1 MRIILFKFYLF
12 LILIVIPYKG
22 VNSEVFIVAK
32 VNQEIITNID
42 LNFEKRYLVS
52 LNPNLKKLDQKK
64 ITEYAKNSLINEKIK
79 KIEIEKRFKIIP
91 NETILAKVIGDIYSS
106 IGISSLTEFEDYLL
120 QNKVDIKRVKE
131 KISVEIAW
139 NDLIV
144 KTFSNEIEID
154 QNAISKELE
163 KFDEKEVNNLLLSE
177 IIFTVND
184 KNEFEP
190 KLKAIKESI
199 NEIGFEETA
208 RIYSLSDS
216 KKSGGNL
223 GTDGS
228 VSYMFKKVGLVN
240 FNNSSNENLIM
251 EVALESGAEDVVN
264 NDDGTIDV
272 IVEPDAFVD
281 LKEAMVAAALEPIS
295 AEITLVSEQEVE
307 LTHEKGE
314 ALFKMLDLLE
324 DLDDV
329 QRVYT
334 NASVRHDS

>member
-1 MRIILFKFYLF
+1 MRIILLKFYLF

-106 IGISSLTEFEDYLL
+106 IGISSLTEFENYLL

-131 KISVEIAW
+131 KISIEIAW

-177 IIFTVND
+177 IIFTIND
-184 KNEFEP
+184 KNELES
-190 KLKAIKESI
+190 KYESIKKSI

-216 KKSGGNL
+216 KKSGGSL
-223 GTDGS
+223 GWIYKNQLSKEIKDELSNIKIGEFTKPIITSGGFLILKLNNIKTENVKIDKNTQL
-228 VSYMFKKVGLVN
+228 KKM
-240 FNNSSNENLIM
+240 M
-251 EVALESGAEDVVN
+251 EFEKERQFTRFSTLYYKRIY
-264 NDDGTIDV
+264 ND
-272 IVEPDAFVD
+272 
-281 LKEAMVAAALEPIS
+281 
-295 AEITLVSEQEVE
+295 AEIDE
-307 LTHEKGE
+307 
-314 ALFKMLDLLE
+314 
-324 DLDDV
+324 
-329 QRVYT
+329 R
-334 NASVRHDS
+334 

>member
-1 MRIILFKFYLF
+1 M
-12 LILIVIPYKG
+12 IVIPYKG

-52 LNPNLKKLDQKK
+52 LNPNLKKLDQKR

-79 KIEIEKRFKIIP
+79 KTEIEKRFKIIP

-106 IGISSLTEFEDYLL
+106 IGISSLTEFENYLL

-131 KISVEIAW
+131 KISIEIAW

-177 IIFTVND
+177 IIFTIND
-184 KNEFEP
+184 KNELES
-190 KLKAIKESI
+190 KYESIKKSI

-223 GTDGS
+223 GWIYQNQLSKDIKDELSNIKIGEFTKPIITSGGFLILKLNDIKTEN
-228 VSYMFKKVGLVN
+228 VKIDKNTQLKKM
-240 FNNSSNENLIM
+240 M
-251 EVALESGAEDVVN
+251 EFEKERQFTRFSTLYYKRIY
-264 NDDGTIDV
+264 ND
-272 IVEPDAFVD
+272 
-281 LKEAMVAAALEPIS
+281 
-295 AEITLVSEQEVE
+295 AEIDE
-307 LTHEKGE
+307 
-314 ALFKMLDLLE
+314 
-324 DLDDV
+324 
-329 QRVYT
+329 R
-334 NASVRHDS
+334 

>member
-1 MRIILFKFYLF
+1 MRIILLKFCLF

-52 LNPNLKKLDQKK
+52 LNPNLKKLDQKR

-79 KIEIEKRFKIIP
+79 KTEIEKRFKIIP

-106 IGISSLTEFEDYLL
+106 IGISSLTEFENYLL

-131 KISVEIAW
+131 KISIEIAW

-177 IIFTVND
+177 IIFTIND
-184 KNEFEP
+184 KNELES
-190 KLKAIKESI
+190 KYESIKKSI

-216 KKSGGNL
+216 KKSGGSL
-223 GTDGS
+223 GWIYQNQLSKDIKDELSNIKIGEFTKPIITSGGFLILKLNDIKTEN
-228 VSYMFKKVGLVN
+228 VKIDKNTQLKKM
-240 FNNSSNENLIM
+240 M
-251 EVALESGAEDVVN
+251 EFEKERQFTRFSTLYYKRIY
-264 NDDGTIDV
+264 ND
-272 IVEPDAFVD
+272 
-281 LKEAMVAAALEPIS
+281 
-295 AEITLVSEQEVE
+295 AEIDE
-307 LTHEKGE
+307 
-314 ALFKMLDLLE
+314 
-324 DLDDV
+324 
-329 QRVYT
+329 R
-334 NASVRHDS
+334 

>member
-1 MRIILFKFYLF
+1 MRIILLKFYLF
-12 LILIVIPYKG
+12 LILILIPYKG

-52 LNPNLKKLDQKK
+52 LNPNLKKLDKK
-64 ITEYAKNSLINEKIK
+64 RITEYAKNSLINEKIK
-79 KIEIEKRFKIIP
+79 KTEIEKRFKIIP

-106 IGISSLTEFEDYLL
+106 IGISSLTEFENYLL

-131 KISVEIAW
+131 KISIEIAW

-177 IIFTVND
+177 IIFTIND
-184 KNEFEP
+184 KNELES
-190 KLKAIKESI
+190 KYESIKKSI

-216 KKSGGNL
+216 KKSGGSL
-223 GTDGS
+223 GWIYKNQLSKEIKDELSNIKIGEFTKPIITSGGFLILKLNNIKTENVKIDKNTQL
-228 VSYMFKKVGLVN
+228 KKMIEFEKERQFTRFSTLYYKR
-240 FNNSSNENLIM
+240 IY
-251 EVALESGAEDVVN
+251 
-264 NDDGTIDV
+264 ND
-272 IVEPDAFVD
+272 
-281 LKEAMVAAALEPIS
+281 
-295 AEITLVSEQEVE
+295 AEIDE
-307 LTHEKGE
+307 
-314 ALFKMLDLLE
+314 
-324 DLDDV
+324 
-329 QRVYT
+329 R
-334 NASVRHDS
+334 